1 MKKLIFG
8 ISLAAFFLLG
18 VTNVHTVVASQSDV
32 EIVNFDKDPDGKDK
46 KEAKKADKKADA
58 KAKAETKE
66 GSKDCAPKAG
76 DCKVK
81 SDCKDKKTSCCSK
94 SHPDKR

>member
-8 ISLAAFFLLG
+8 ISLAVFFLLG
-18 VTNVHTVVASQSDV
+18 VTNVHTVVASQTDV

-46 KEAKKADKKADA
+46 KEAKKADKKAKADA
-58 KAKAETKE
+58 KK
-66 GSKDCAPKAG
+66 GSKDCAPKAA
-76 DCKVK
+76 DCKAK
-81 SDCKDKKTSCCSK
+81 TDCKDKKTSCCSK